1 MSNTVRP
8 AGDTAQEKRQTS
20 TRSHHHSSPR
30 RKPTRRRK
38 TILWRLLSNRLV
50 ETLEQASEM
59 IDWYRRSRLIE
70 IFFGFLKA
78 AAVSQSTL

>member
-1 MSNTVRP
+1 MYVADRESDIQGLMEE
-8 AGDTAQEKRQTS
+8 A
-20 TRSHHHSSPR
+20 
-30 RKPTRRRK
+30 RRRDYAADYLIRAK
-38 TILWRLLSNRLV
+38 HNRKL
-50 ETLEQASEM
+50 TLAQASEM